1 MKRISD
7 KRGISIVEL
16 LGYTVLSAMVMSLLA
31 SMVYL
36 FYKTNMRIGEQTQNT
51 SANVLVYQNF
61 QAEITRFS
69 PQTATLLDNNGNV
82 VNEENNVTPTSIL
95 LEIKKVDA
103 DGDGPG
109 LAMVDIATDVES
121 KMLIKVIDG
130 KINIYFYSVD
140 SYATSTPLTSKTF
153 DIGNTCTISTLQFDL
168 LVSKTGT
175 TTNINIK
182 GSVLNSI
189 SNTTSDFNFVIPF
202 YSFISK

>member
-36 FYKTNMRIGEQTQNT
+36 VYKTNMRIGEHTQNT

-69 PQTATLLDNNGNV
+69 PQSATLLDENGNV
-82 VNEENNVTPTSIL
+82 VNAENNVTPTSIL

-130 KINIYFYSVD
+130 KINVYFYSID
-140 SYATSTPLTSKTF
+140 SYATSTPLNSKTF